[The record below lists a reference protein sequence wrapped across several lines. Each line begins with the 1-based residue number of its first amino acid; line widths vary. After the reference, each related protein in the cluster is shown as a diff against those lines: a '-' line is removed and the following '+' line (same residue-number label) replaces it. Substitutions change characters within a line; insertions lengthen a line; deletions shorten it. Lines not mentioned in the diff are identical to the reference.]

1 MIKRLLVTML
11 MLLTMGVSA
20 LAEQSKEILLATT
33 TSVRDSGLMDYLLP
47 RFERE
52 SGYKVNLI
60 AVGTGKALQM
70 GRDGE
75 ADLLLV
81 HAKTSEMKFMK
92 EGHGK
97 ERREL
102 AHNYFVLVGPES
114 NEKMNSVEEALTA
127 IQKEKLEFVSRGDDS
142 GTNKKEIA
150 LWKESNIS
158 PEGKWYISSG
168 SGMAATLK
176 IASELNAYTLSDI
189 ATYLNL
195 KKDLDLEIKVG
206 EDSKLLNLYS
216 VITIDPA
223 KNQHINAEGA
233 HKLMEWFTSD
243 KTKGIIGEYGKK
255 EFGMPLFIPEK

>member
-1 MIKRLLVTML
+1 
-11 MLLTMGVSA
+11 MGVSA
-20 LAEQSKEILLATT
+20 LAQQSKEILLATT

-47 RFERE
+47 KFEKE

-81 HAKTSEMKFMK
+81 HAKASEIQFMK
-92 EGHGK
+92 DGHGK

-102 AHNYFVLVGPES
+102 AHNYFVLVGPE
-114 NEKMNSVEEALTA
+114 NNKKMDSVEEALTT

-142 GTNKKEIA
+142 GTNKKEIS
-150 LWKESNIS
+150 LWKEGNIT
-158 PEGKWYISSG
+158 PEGRWYISSG

-176 IASELNAYTLSDI
+176 IANELNAYTLSDI

-195 KKDLDLEIKVG
+195 KKNLDLEIKVG
-206 EDSKLLNLYS
+206 QDSKLLNLYS
-216 VITIDPA
+216 VITIDPS
-223 KNQHINAEGA
+223 KNQHINEEGA
-233 HKLMEWFTSD
+233 YKLMEWFTSD
-243 KTKGIIGEYGKK
+243 KTKSIIGEYGKT